1 MILSKEERLIIKKEL
16 PHGTQSRI
24 AKELGISRASIS
36 RYLSGKRNSLSI
48 ETRILEEFKRIKLLK
63 KKAQR
68 IIYG

>member
-36 RYLSGKRNSLSI
+36 QYLSGKRNSLSI

>member
-36 RYLSGKRNSLSI
+36 QYLSGKRNSLSI

-63 KKAQR
+63 KKVQR